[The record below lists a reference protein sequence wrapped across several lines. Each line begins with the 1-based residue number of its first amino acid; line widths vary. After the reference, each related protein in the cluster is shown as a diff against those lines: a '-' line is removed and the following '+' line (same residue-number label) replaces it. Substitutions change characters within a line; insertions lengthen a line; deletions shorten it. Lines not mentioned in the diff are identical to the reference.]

1 MSVTDQTADTSNT
14 PLPPQLIHQYTK
26 DLSFE
31 VPHGAAIFMALRSAP
46 QVNINIDVQANQI
59 KPAEAENGKPLFE
72 VILSIKADATEAL
85 PEGETKKPRTVFI
98 TELAYAGVVTLN
110 GGEIGQEALEAFLL
124 VEVPRFLF
132 PYARAIISD
141 ATREGGFPPVVLH
154 PVDFMALYQSKRAQN
169 FPEPAG
175 EA

>member
-1 MSVTDQTADTSNT
+1 MTNQTAETQKT
-14 PLPPQLIHQYTK
+14 ALPPQLIHQYVK

-31 VPHGAAIFMALRSAP
+31 VPHGAGIFMALRSAP
-46 QVNINIDVQANQI
+46 QVNINIDVQANQLQQN
-59 KPAEAENGKPLFE
+59 ESNNEKPLFE
-72 VILSIKADATEAL
+72 VILSIKADATETVS
-85 PEGETKKPRTVFI
+85 EEEKQKKGRAVFI
-98 TELAYAGVVTLN
+98 AELAYAGVVTLN
-110 GGEIGQEALEAFLL
+110 DNNLPQEALESFLL

-141 ATREGGFPPVVLH
+141 VTREGGFPPVVLH
-154 PVDFMALYQSKRAQN
+154 PVDFMSLWQAKRAQN